1 MKLRLLI
8 LAACTCISFNAAA
21 QIVTITRAH
30 EVAVSFLRLPGNT
43 AGTIVFKEDCS
54 TCEWHTVR
62 VTAATKY
69 VLNNEAL
76 SLAEFDDALKSIREK
91 DTAISTVMH
100 HLESDTV
107 VEVNLAT
114 P

>member
-1 MKLRLLI
+1 MSI
-8 LAACTCISFNAAA
+8 NAAA

-30 EVAVSFLRLPGNT
+30 EVAVSNLRLPGT
-43 AGTIVFKEDCS
+43 PAGTIAFKEDCS

-62 VTAATKY
+62 VTPATQY
-69 VLNNEAL
+69 ILNGELL
-76 SLAEFDDALKSIREK
+76 SLNKFDDAIKSIPEK

-114 P
+114 N